1 MAGIQQALLARAAA
15 APSVRA
21 PVAGYKLDN
30 NSNDAVW
37 SNNGTDTAI
46 TYWTSY
52 GKINEWALFVRAS
65 ASKIRLPSFNL
76 NTASN
81 PWSVQARIKTTTTFT
96 WTDEWTVISR
106 RTGTNTFQ
114 IRWKGSTS
122 WTTVSLFDWWV
133 TSTQLQSATI
143 NDWNWHHIVV
153 TSSSNTSAKMY
164 TDGSLTGS
172 STAFSF
178 VTQTITNGN
187 NIGNFDTWWRC
198 WDWSIDEV
206 FYRGVELTSTE
217 VTALYNWWAWLA
229 YPF

>member
-1 MAGIQQALLARAAA
+1 MSL
-15 APSVRA
+15 
-21 PVAGYKLDN
+21 VAFYKMDW
-30 NSNDAVW
+30 NSNDAVGT
-37 SNNGTDTAI
+37 NNGTDTAI
-46 TYWTSY
+46 TYWVSNW
-52 GKINEWALFVRAS
+52 KKNQWALFVPAS

-143 NDWNWHHIVV
+143 NDWKWHYIVV

-164 TDGSLTGS
+164 TDWTLTWS

-187 NIGNFDTWWRC
+187 NIGNFDSWWRC

-206 FYRGVELTSTE
+206 WYYSLELNSSQIKNNYSFHQWFYSS
-217 VTALYNWWAWLA
+217 
-229 YPF
+229 